1 MQEVFCT
8 SRPLQAYNKVMGEL
22 RLSPAIL
29 VLVIGLWVVWLFG
42 VARGNEAI
50 TEAAIVVF
58 NVLGFWAISR
68 WTRHLPAF
76 LRNPLLGLSLGFLI
90 IGIGYILIILSSLG
104 MSAFASAAELVNLT
118 GALIGMVSAAFI
130 PWAMERSNL
139 TPEGHSSQILIGSAV
154 LGILFTLVVV
164 LLRPSDPLQILFL
177 FVSLFLAT
185 LFIWNALN
193 LAGGRIGRNL
203 QILNYSLVSIG
214 LSRVAFVLIPG
225 TLGFR
230 VTDFFFLLALSLIAL
245 CSFRQ
250 MSGAQEMGVHEG
262 R

>member
-1 MQEVFCT
+1 M
-8 SRPLQAYNKVMGEL
+8 REL
-22 RLSPAIL
+22 RPPSVVL
-29 VLVIGLWVVWLFG
+29 VLVIGLWAVWIFG
-42 VARGNEAI
+42 ASQGKEAI
-50 TEAAIVVF
+50 TETAIFAF

-68 WTRHLPAF
+68 WRGHLPAF
-76 LRNPLLGLSLGFLI
+76 LRGPMLGLGLGFLI
-90 IGIGYILIILSSLG
+90 IGFGYILIIFSSLG
-104 MSAFASAAELVNLT
+104 MSAFASTAELVSLA

-139 TPEGHSSQILIGSAV
+139 APEGHSSQILIGSAV
-154 LGILFTLVVV
+154 LGILLTLAVV
-164 LLRPSDPLQILFL
+164 LLRPSAPLQILFL

-185 LFIWNALN
+185 LFIWNALI
-193 LAGGRIGRNL
+193 LAGGRISRNL

-230 VTDFFFLLALSLIAL
+230 VTDFFFLLALSLIVL
-245 CSFRQ
+245 GSFRQ
-250 MSGAQEMGVHEG
+250 